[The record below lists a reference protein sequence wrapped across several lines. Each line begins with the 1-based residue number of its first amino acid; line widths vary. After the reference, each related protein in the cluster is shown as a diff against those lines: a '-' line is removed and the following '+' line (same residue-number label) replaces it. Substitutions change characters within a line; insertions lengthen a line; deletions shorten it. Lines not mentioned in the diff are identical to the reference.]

1 LHGALLQRATV
12 KISYAR
18 QAEKNYKIAAAKKL
32 VARSRTQLIN
42 LKSSAL
48 YHLSG
53 ELVLFQGTNE
63 TLFNMG
69 KAGNRHPN

>member
-1 LHGALLQRATV
+1 MVLCYSTRL

-18 QAEKNYKIAAAKKL
+18 LAEKNYKIAAAKKL